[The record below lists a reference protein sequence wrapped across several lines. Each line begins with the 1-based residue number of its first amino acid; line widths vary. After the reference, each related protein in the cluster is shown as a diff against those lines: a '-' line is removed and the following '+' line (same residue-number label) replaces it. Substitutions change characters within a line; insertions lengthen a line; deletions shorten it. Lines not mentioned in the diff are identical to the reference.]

1 MEKTFK
7 YTNIRSKTRIIS
19 TSVIFSAL
27 AIVLHPPFFPW
38 AIPAPY
44 APFLI
49 YSLWEIPLI
58 IAFIVFGPL
67 IGIISAFM
75 NSIILYVF
83 FPGSL
88 PACPFYNLIAIYGM
102 MIGILISY
110 RISQNNSIFSLELKA
125 LLAAVVTRTAIMY
138 FVNYVVLPMDFPLG
152 FSDPSEE
159 VSALLYLISI
169 FNITTTL
176 YTIPIAFMVSKAV
189 SDRLNIKI
197 WNR

>member
-27 AIVLHPPFFPW
+27 AIVLHPPFFPV

-75 NSIILYVF
+75 NSIVLYVF

-88 PACPFYNLIAIYGM
+88 PVGPFYNLIAIYGM

-110 RISQNNSIFSLELKA
+110 RISQNNSRFSLELKA

-152 FSDPSEE
+152 FSVPSEE
-159 VSALLYLISI
+159 VSGLLYLISI

-189 SDRLNIKI
+189 SDRLDIRI

>member
-27 AIVLHPPFFPW
+27 AIVLHPPFFPL

-88 PACPFYNLIAIYGM
+88 PVGPFYNLIAIYGM
-102 MIGILISY
+102 MIGMSISY
-110 RISQNNSIFSLELKA
+110 RISYNNSIQK
-125 LLAAVVTRTAIMY
+125 LLIISTVAAVVTRTAIMY
-138 FVNYVVLPMDFPLG
+138 FVNYLVLPMDFPLG
-152 FSDPSEE
+152 FSIPSEE
-159 VSALLYLISI
+159 VSVFLYLISI

-176 YTIPIAFMVSKAV
+176 YTIPIAFIVSKSV
-189 SDRLNIKI
+189 SNRLNIRI